1 MDHLDKLAR
10 EMEEKL
16 EREYEYKGIKSPSEN
31 YTSIPAGEFI
41 SDDEQRIRRFEKK
54 QVEEPVRLSQ
64 HDILKYGF
72 NFPYSKRINN

>member
-1 MDHLDKLAR
+1 MDHFDKLAR

-16 EREYEYKGIKSPSEN
+16 EKGHRGGKPSEN

-41 SDDEQRIRRFEKK
+41 SDDEQRTRRFERK

-64 HDILKYGF
+64 HDIQKYGF
-72 NFPYSKRINN
+72 NFPYLKRINN